1 MRITIFSLGGLLG
14 QYVTNTALL
23 HGAQVTA
30 YVPDAKV
37 IWPRKNL
44 TVIEGSLQNRER
56 VLEALLEADAV
67 ISVLTP
73 MRVKHVKEEETPLA
87 DGNAMI
93 LSAMKQLGKT
103 RFVTVG
109 HVCIHAFG
117 DCEDKYQRMSTK
129 FMQIFWPGVYKDMQ
143 KMGQVLARSD
153 LNWTLVRTC
162 PGRDGKVKKVGQNCS
177 ISLDGSQFRPGYSRE
192 ALAEF
197 LYEAAADQQ
206 MYSRKMPI
214 FLQRGVR
221 MDFSILYVLQHL
233 HNAVLD
239 RVMVGIT
246 SLGNAGWI
254 WIALTA
260 VFLILPKYRKCG
272 VRMAIALILDLI
284 LCNLVLKP
292 LAARPRPCWIDEQVK
307 LLVAAPKDYSFPS
320 GHSAASFAAAVS
332 IFVMHKKEG
341 AAALIL
347 ACLIAFSRLYLFVH
361 FPTDV
366 LAGIAV
372 GFICAFLAAKIQN
385 GFLLHSRGR

>member
-14 QYVTNTALL
+14 QHVTNTALL

-30 YVPDAKV
+30 YVPDAKA

-73 MRVKHVKEEETPLA
+73 MGVKYAKAEETPLA

-117 DCEDKYQRMSTK
+117 DCEDKYQRVSTK

-162 PGRDGKVKKVGQNCS
+162 PGRDGKVKKAEKNCS

-197 LYEAAADQQ
+197 LYEAATSQQ

-214 FLQRGVR
+214 F
-221 MDFSILYVLQHL
+221 
-233 HNAVLD
+233 
-239 RVMVGIT
+239 
-246 SLGNAGWI
+246 
-254 WIALTA
+254 
-260 VFLILPKYRKCG
+260 YR
-272 VRMAIALILDLI
+272 
-284 LCNLVLKP
+284 
-292 LAARPRPCWIDEQVK
+292 
-307 LLVAAPKDYSFPS
+307 
-320 GHSAASFAAAVS
+320 
-332 IFVMHKKEG
+332 EG
-341 AAALIL
+341 
-347 ACLIAFSRLYLFVH
+347 
-361 FPTDV
+361 
-366 LAGIAV
+366 
-372 GFICAFLAAKIQN
+372 
-385 GFLLHSRGR
+385 